1 MIRRPPRSTL
11 FPYTTLFRSDDFR
24 LAHFTDLRPPK
35 KAEEGCLLF
44 ADGLAVASPAGG
56 GVLPA
61 IATAKGCRASATRG
75 SRVKDMTV
83 LLDNQRCARDERYAR
98 LAGRTRQPP
107 AAFD

>member
-61 IATAKGCRASATRG
+61 LATGKGGRASATRG
-75 SRVKDMTV
+75 PGGKDMTG
-83 LLDNQRCARDERYAR
+83 LLDNPRGARDERD
-98 LAGRTRQPP
+98 AG
-107 AAFD
+107 